1 MEKSLHDECHE
12 GLCTH
17 KKVCSEVH
25 RTVQGGPRSLHGEV
39 SATVTWRDLNV
50 TVSNL
55 KGKKRT
61 VLFNATGLAEPGKLM
76 AIMGPSGSGKTT
88 LLDAL
93 AGRWARNATH
103 TGEILL
109 NGRKQQMSYG
119 TAAYV
124 TQDDILTGTLT
135 VRETI
140 QYAAQLQLPSSL
152 SKADMNNIVEQT
164 ILEMGLRTCADTK
177 VGNWHLKGLSGGE
190 RRRLSIAV
198 EVLTRPRL
206 MYLDEP
212 TSGLD
217 SAAAFFVTTKLR
229 NLARDGKTIIAS
241 IHQPSSEVFNCFDTL
256 FPVIRRTNHL
266 LWTRV

>member
-1 MEKSLHDECHE
+1 M
-12 GLCTH
+12 
-17 KKVCSEVH
+17 
-25 RTVQGGPRSLHGEV
+25 Q
-39 SATVTWRDLNV
+39 
-50 TVSNL
+50 
-55 KGKKRT
+55 
-61 VLFNATGLAEPGKLM
+61 
-76 AIMGPSGSGKTT
+76 
-88 LLDAL
+88 
-93 AGRWARNATH
+93 
-103 TGEILL
+103 
-109 NGRKQQMSYG
+109 
-119 TAAYV
+119 AYV

-217 SAAAFFVTTKLR
+217 RCVWNSSNAHSFIYFMKRIRLFQFHDH
-229 NLARDGKTIIAS
+229 LMIFHS
-241 IHQPSSEVFNCFDTL
+241 IHVRMR
-256 FPVIRRTNHL
+256 FPQN
-266 LWTRV
+266 

>member
-93 AGRWARNATH
+93 AGIRYP
-103 TGEILL
+103 
-109 NGRKQQMSYG
+109 GRHS
-119 TAAYV
+119 
-124 TQDDILTGTLT
+124 
-135 VRETI
+135 
-140 QYAAQLQLPSSL
+140 
-152 SKADMNNIVEQT
+152 NWNIDCT
-164 ILEMGLRTCADTK
+164 
-177 VGNWHLKGLSGGE
+177 
-190 RRRLSIAV
+190 
-198 EVLTRPRL
+198 
-206 MYLDEP
+206 
-212 TSGLD
+212 
-217 SAAAFFVTTKLR
+217 
-229 NLARDGKTIIAS
+229 
-241 IHQPSSEVFNCFDTL
+241 
-256 FPVIRRTNHL
+256 
-266 LWTRV
+266 